1 MLKNMLRT
9 YETEMLKVFKKH
21 SVSAQKLDVLIKN
34 LSVLEFALKY
44 WLSGKHARPLPRPV

>member
-1 MLKNMLRT
+1 MLKNMLRL

-44 WLSGKHARPLPRPV
+44 

>member
-9 YETEMLKVFKKH
+9 YETEMLKVFKRH

-44 WLSGKHARPLPRPV
+44 